1 LINDG
6 EDSKLLSMTT
16 ESLYYDKRPFWAT
29 SYNENTLHRVLSKQG
44 NEEGTMEEILLR
56 NAESEIPPNWTFN
69 DTEIPTSRKLR
80 LL

>member
-1 LINDG
+1 M
-6 EDSKLLSMTT
+6 S
-16 ESLYYDKRPFWAT
+16 
-29 SYNENTLHRVLSKQG
+29 TLHRVLSKQG

-56 NAESEIPPNWTFN
+56 NAESEIPPNRTFS